1 LKKRRV
7 LQYSLT
13 AVKVKLDLKVL
24 KVNLKHSLQKDPYKN
39 YIDFFRQKEIKVKAT
54 LLSILRSLYPE

>member
-1 LKKRRV
+1 LKKLCV

-24 KVNLKHSLQKDPYKN
+24 KVNLKLKIAFSLAAKRSLWKLY
-39 YIDFFRQKEIKVKAT
+39 R
-54 LLSILRSLYPE
+54 LLSSKRK